1 MNYKYFPNNKFHHIE
16 DLRTISR
23 KEFTIICQTKDIH
36 RAGFLLGTEPFT
48 KKIHPLPPAYISTT
62 EVSKILK
69 SKLLQ
74 TS

>member
-23 KEFTIICQTKDIH
+23 KDFTIICQTKDIQ
-36 RAGFLLGTEPFT
+36 RAGFFQGTEPSY
-48 KKIHPLPPAYISTT
+48 KKIHPLLPAYTPTT
-62 EVSKILK
+62 EVSIILK